1 MEYKHTELQCCRLVI
16 TCGVVC
22 GRCRPAVRHN
32 VAMLHV
38 NNDVNDNQVIQRYD
52 VKMKQ
57 KVAKLELHE
66 RTPLKTNAF
75 KGRGS
80 SRRKKVS
87 IN

>member
-1 MEYKHTELQCCRLVI
+1 MEYKHNELQCCQLVI

-32 VAMLHV
+32 VAKFHV
-38 NNDVNDNQVIQRYD
+38 NNDVNDNQVIQRFD

-66 RTPLKTNAF
+66 RTQLKTNAF
-75 KGRGS
+75 KEAGAAPDG
-80 SRRKKVS
+80 KK
-87 IN
+87 